1 MSLIVITISKNQ
13 ETNCALDAKIPNK
26 SSIKKSI
33 LMNNDTLVDSKYQ
46 QISELVLQK
55 TTRFSNFDLK
65 YSYCQLTLSLN
76 TASIETITKKLD
88 FVDLMI
94 CPLNISRNGLN

>member
-1 MSLIVITISKNQ
+1 MSLIVITISKNR

-55 TTRFSNFDLK
+55 TTRFSNFD
-65 YSYCQLTLSLN
+65 SYCQITLSLN
-76 TASIETITKKLD
+76 TASIDTITKKLD